1 MDDYPPWTEEERE
14 KLIVLK
20 NPKSRRKWVDIARQ
34 MGRDEA
40 DCVAEWDRVKATL
53 ALRAQSSSSSSA
65 ALEGEGGDGG
75 VGGEG
80 GVAEDLTML
89 GDDGD
94 ADQDEDENGP
104 HYGKMRP
111 IEAFVKHGFFAFTS
125 FAEARKRARDALDVA
140 EDAASSHR
148 KRFEATG
155 EDEDAVIASRM
166 IAQEWASFLRL
177 TDGDADGGGEDSG
190 EGAASA

>member
-1 MDDYPPWTEEERE
+1 MNAPWTEEERK

-34 MGRDEA
+34 MKRDEE
-40 DCVAEWDRVKATL
+40 DCVAEWERLK
-53 ALRAQSSSSSSA
+53 ALRVQSSSSSSA
-65 ALEGEGGDGG
+65 ALLHDEDE
-75 VGGEG
+75 GGEG
-80 GVAEDLTML
+80 GEGAEDLTMI
-89 GDDGD
+89 GDGDGDGD
-94 ADQDEDENGP
+94 ADEDDGP

-111 IEAFVKHGFFAFTS
+111 IEAFVRHGFFAVTS

-155 EDEDAVIASRM
+155 EDEDAAIASRM

-177 TDGDADGGGEDSG
+177 TDADAEGGGEDSG
-190 EGAASA
+190 EGEVASA